1 MYKFH
6 KYRYIKFIAI
16 CLKSIKFS
24 VNVKI
29 VPGWWF
35 QKKNYFFTP
44 KIVEMIQFDYRRF
57 FKWVGEKPPIRY
69 NLDTFWLQNIHPMLP
84 ESGLPDAAAKP
95 NGSTIN

>member
-1 MYKFH
+1 MS
-6 KYRYIKFIAI
+6 I

-24 VNVKI
+24 ANVKI

-35 QKKNYFFTP
+35 QKLFYFFTP
-44 KIVEMIQFDYRRF
+44 KIGEMIQFDYRIF
-57 FKWVGEKPPIRY
+57 FKWVGEKPPIR
-69 NLDTFWLQNIHPMLP
+69 TTWIHSMQNIHPMLP